1 MVNISYNIMST
12 NIYIYT
18 INIYIYVNCMN
29 IWLHM
34 LHPHDF
40 PIKMMMPL
48 ALEAQGVLS
57 QWRGRVFHDGA
68 SLTDSGKSRPKSQLQ
83 WDYHGITKTEDPQI
97 LDLKRILY
105 PSNGIYIL
113 CVSASQLIPV
123 GQTGTSEAVGIISPK
138 AQVTRPAKAS
148 FPTEPG
154 LSKVLEYHEWIRH
167 FPMD

>member
-1 MVNISYNIMST
+1 MST

-18 INIYIYVNCMN
+18 TNIYVNCMK
-29 IWLHM
+29 IWLR
-34 LHPHDF
+34 PHDF
-40 PIKMMMPL
+40 AIKMMIPL

-68 SLTDSGKSRPKSQLQ
+68 SLTDFSGKSRPKSQLQ

-105 PSNGIYIL
+105 PSDGIYIL
-113 CVSASQLIPV
+113 CVSESESFSISIDPSGSLVPLRRLGSFRQRRKWRARPRRASPLNQVLAKSFNTMN
-123 GQTGTSEAVGIISPK
+123 GLGI
-138 AQVTRPAKAS
+138 
-148 FPTEPG
+148 F
-154 LSKVLEYHEWIRH
+154 HH